1 MMFLKSLQDSLK
13 SSHHKLG
20 TLSLLT
26 LLCILNHGSDKSGD
40 ADRYQI
46 QTKLHQTDRKSV
58 V

>member
-46 QTKLHQTDRKSV
+46 QTKLHQTE
-58 V
+58 

>member
-20 TLSLLT
+20 TIGLLA
-26 LLCILNHGSDKSGD
+26 LLCILTRGGERSGD

-46 QTKLHQTDRKSV
+46 QTKLHQTE
-58 V
+58 